1 MQTVTIAAPLCAPS
15 RAALTDTVRR
25 QLAPYKFRL
34 GNTSAEILQQNGV
47 PQCWQIRVD
56 FSNDAARWGEYVL
69 LRYGYQRIGAYIDP
83 RNERWAARHIA
94 KPSPGPWYAPD
105 CRDRPR
111 QAGLVGEIRDAN
123 PPPPWSQ
130 RAGSRFDSALHRRRS
145 AGRSPLDLLD
155 LIDSLIDR
163 F

>member
-25 QLAPYKFRL
+25 QLAPYKYRL
-34 GNTSAEILQQNGV
+34 GNISAEILEQDGM

-56 FSNDAARWGEYVL
+56 FSDRAARWGEYVL
-69 LRYGYQRIGAYIDP
+69 LRHGYQRIGPYIDP
-83 RNERWAARHIA
+83 RNERWATPYLGQRI
-94 KPSPGPWYAPD
+94 PGPWYAPD

-111 QAGLVGEIRDAN
+111 QAGVLGEIRDAN
-123 PPPPWSQ
+123 LPPPWSQ
-130 RAGSRFDSALHRRRS
+130 RAVNRFGSASP
-145 AGRSPLDLLD
+145 GRSSTGRPPLGLLD

-163 F
+163 L

>member
-34 GNTSAEILQQNGV
+34 GNMSAALVNQDGT
-47 PQCWQIRVD
+47 PQYWQIRVD
-56 FSNDAARWGEYVL
+56 FSDDAARWGEYVL
-69 LRYGYQRIGAYIDP
+69 LRYGYQRIGAYFDP
-83 RNERWAARHIA
+83 RNARWAAPYLA
-94 KPSPGPWYAPD
+94 GPNLGPWYAPD
-105 CRDRPR
+105 CRDRPS
-111 QAGLVGEIRDAN
+111 QAGLPGEIRNAN

-130 RAGSRFDSALHRRRS
+130 RHGGGSGGSSH
-145 AGRSPLDLLD
+145 GRSSTGRLSHDLLD

-163 F
+163 L

>member
-25 QLAPYKFRL
+25 QLAPYKYKL
-34 GNTSAEILQQNGV
+34 GNMSAEILQQDGT
-47 PQCWQIRVD
+47 PQYWQIRVN
-56 FSNDAARWGEYVL
+56 FSDDAARWGEYVL
-69 LRYGYQRIGAYIDP
+69 LRYGYQRIGPYIDP
-83 RNERWAARHIA
+83 RNERWAAPYLA
-94 KPSPGPWYAPD
+94 KRSPGPWYAPD

-111 QAGLVGEIRDAN
+111 QAGLPGEIRNAN

-130 RAGSRFDSALHRRRS
+130 WAGSRFGSASPRRS
-145 AGRSPLDLLD
+145 STGRHSRDLFD
-155 LIDSLIDR
+155 LICSLIDE